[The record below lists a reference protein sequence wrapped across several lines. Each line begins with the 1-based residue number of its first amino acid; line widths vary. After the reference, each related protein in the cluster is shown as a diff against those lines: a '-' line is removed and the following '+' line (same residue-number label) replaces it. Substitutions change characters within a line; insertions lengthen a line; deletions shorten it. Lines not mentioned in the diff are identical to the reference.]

1 MDYIEVKNIL
11 SKVEHGEEWFGADY
25 NINLYRGCSHG
36 CIYCDS
42 RSRCYQIDHF
52 DTIKRKKNAIE
63 ILHKELAAK
72 KKKGVISMGSMSDP
86 YNPLE
91 KECQYTKQSLELIH
105 LYGFGVSITTKSDL
119 ILRDMDLLKKIN
131 QKNDVI
137 VQITITTADDEL
149 CKKIEPGVCVS
160 SKRFEVIKT
169 LGQEGIFTGIL
180 LSPVLPFITDTEENI
195 KKIVQLAHQNGA
207 KFIYTYMGMTLRD
220 DQRDYYYKKL
230 DELFPHMR
238 SQYEKN
244 YRNYYLCISLNR
256 RRLYHVFQ
264 KECEKYGIL
273 YKMEDIIKAYRT
285 KIEKKEQMSFF

>member
-63 ILHKELAAK
+63 ILHKELASK

-160 SKRFEVIKT
+160 S
-169 LGQEGIFTGIL
+169 
-180 LSPVLPFITDTEENI
+180 
-195 KKIVQLAHQNGA
+195 
-207 KFIYTYMGMTLRD
+207 
-220 DQRDYYYKKL
+220 
-230 DELFPHMR
+230 
-238 SQYEKN
+238 
-244 YRNYYLCISLNR
+244 
-256 RRLYHVFQ
+256 
-264 KECEKYGIL
+264 
-273 YKMEDIIKAYRT
+273 
-285 KIEKKEQMSFF
+285 